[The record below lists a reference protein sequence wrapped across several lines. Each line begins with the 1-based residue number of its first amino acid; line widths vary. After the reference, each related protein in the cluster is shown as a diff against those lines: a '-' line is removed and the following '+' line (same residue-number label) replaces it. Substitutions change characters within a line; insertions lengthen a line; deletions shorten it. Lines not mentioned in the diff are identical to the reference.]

1 VTDSITFEAVIPSTV
16 SAIRIHGDEGMRL
29 TLDVDETNLPEALQ
43 IVCWRGEPLRVTI
56 EPSAHTAGK
65 RERNSQ

>member
-43 IVCWRGEPLRVTI
+43 IVCWRGGPLRVTI
-56 EPSAHTAGK
+56 EPVNGPHRGFT
-65 RERNSQ
+65 E

>member
-56 EPSAHTAGK
+56 EPMGHTRAGHE
-65 RERNSQ
+65 RE

>member
-43 IVCWRGEPLRVTI
+43 IVCWRGGPLRVTI
-56 EPSAHTAGK
+56 EPSQATRRQDG
-65 RERNSQ
+65 R

>member
-56 EPSAHTAGK
+56 GPMGHTRTGHE
-65 RERNSQ
+65 RE